1 MVYSPGCNRHSQQP
15 PEGENE
21 RSLSNFAGRPTGE
34 TLFSELMNMHRC
46 LVILETVIA
55 VVKS

>member
-1 MVYSPGCNRHSQQP
+1 MVYSPGCNRLGNS

-21 RSLSNFAGRPTGE
+21 RSLTNFAGRPTGE